1 MSEKLQESKQWYTLQ
16 VQSGT
21 ERSVKQNVEERAIKQ
36 DMSHFFEDIVI
47 PATKVKEI
55 KRGKSVIS
63 DKKFMP
69 GYMLIKMVMTDKSWH
84 LVTDIPKVKGF
95 LGSNKNRPESLNQK
109 DVDRILSKMDSDSE
123 SALLS
128 SIYKIGGN
136 VKIIDGPFDNFSGVI
151 EEVDEENEKLKV
163 SVKIF
168 GKITPI
174 ELSFVQV
181 AQVKGDSE

>member
-1 MSEKLQESKQWYTLQ
+1 MSEKLHESKKWYTLQ

-21 ERSVKQNVEERAIKQ
+21 ERSVKQSIEERVIKKE
-36 DMSHFFEDIVI
+36 MSHFFGEIVI

-55 KRGKSVIS
+55 KRGKPVIL

-69 GYMLIKMVMTDKSWH
+69 GYMLINMVMTDESWH
-84 LVTDIPKVKGF
+84 LVKDIPKVKGF
-95 LGSNKNRPESLNQK
+95 LGSKTRPESLSQK
-109 DVDRILSKMDSDSE
+109 DVDTILSKMDSDSE
-123 SALLS
+123 SVFLS
-128 SIYKIGGN
+128 SIYKIGDN
-136 VKIIDGPFDNFSGVI
+136 VKIIDGPFDNFSGAI

-174 ELSFVQV
+174 ELSFAQV
-181 AQVKGDSE
+181 AQAKEDGA